1 MRVRSFVGERTQF
14 VAIDPNGCFH
24 TGDKIGKTSKRETLF
39 TAALPTK
46 SRTVV
51 LRGRSGVITLVNRSM
66 RQVIFRVPAST
77 SNLGPG
83 FDCLGVALRIYNFVT
98 VVRNQKADSSDP
110 LVREASQLFFHRARR
125 KTLAFSY
132 SISGDVPK
140 CRGLG
145 GSATVRLGVL
155 HGLNLLAGE
164 PLNRQQVFEL
174 VAELEGHPDNAAPS
188 EFGGFS
194 VGAASGLQRFVVSPR
209 LKFVLLIPD
218 LEISTRAARRL
229 LPTRIPH
236 SDAVKSCAAAS
247 AVTAAMVSGDYGKL
261 RGAFVDYIHQP
272 YRKKLLPFFDDVI
285 RAGER
290 AGALGGFLSGSGSTI
305 ICVTLLAPE
314 RVAVAML
321 RASRLTSSR
330 TIITYA
336 DNKGARRIHSR

>member
-1 MRVRSFVGERTQF
+1 M
-14 VAIDPNGCFH
+14 
-24 TGDKIGKTSKRETLF
+24 GDKLDETSIGKQCHVV
-39 TAALPTK
+39 LPTK
-46 SRTVV
+46 SRTLV
-51 LRGRSGVITLVNRSM
+51 LRGRSGVFTLAHRSM
-66 RQVIFRVPAST
+66 RQVTFRVPAST

-98 VVRNQKADSSDP
+98 VARNQETDSP
-110 LVREASQLFFHRARR
+110 ALLVREVARLFFHRARR
-125 KTLAFSY
+125 KPFAFSC
-132 SISGDVPK
+132 SVSGDVPK

-174 VAELEGHPDNAAPS
+174 AAELEGHPDNAAPS

-194 VGAASGLQRFVVSPR
+194 VGPASGLQRFTVSSR

-218 LEISTRAARRL
+218 LEISTRDARRL

-236 SDAVKSCAAAS
+236 SEAVKSSAAAS
-247 AVTAAMVSGDYGKL
+247 AVTAAMVSRNYENL

-305 ICVTLLAPE
+305 INVTLLAPE
-314 RVAVAML
+314 KVAAAML
-321 RASRLTSSR
+321 RASRLTSAR
-330 TIITYA
+330 TIVTTA
-336 DNKGARRIHSR
+336 DNRGARIAPIRI